1 MPKKPKYTR
10 QYNDRHGKRRTEF
23 RRAGFGT
30 WPLREPIGF
39 TEFWEDYNAALNGK
53 VPPGVLASKP
63 NAISKATPQSFRWLF
78 EEYKKSANF
87 TNLQSSTRQ
96 RRSNLLEE
104 VCLKHG
110 DKPYTQMHRQAVL
123 KLRDNKSEKIEAA
136 NGLLKALRQLFE
148 FAIDY
153 EHIEAKDNPTFGV
166 KYLKSGSQGFHAWT
180 TDEVSQFENHFA
192 VGTKARLALAVML
205 YGGCARV
212 SDLRRIG
219 KQHITREGRLKY
231 VQFKNR
237 NVSPVEIDIRIID
250 EFKEILDASPTGDLT
265 FVVTDAGNQFSERGI
280 GNWFKK
286 KCVEAGLPHCSAH
299 GVRKAAAARLA
310 ELRCSDHEI
319 MAIGGW
325 KTLREVQR
333 YTKGARKRVMADSAM
348 DKVQADID
356 RTKVSNLEGDVKKV
370 RQK

>member
-23 RRAGFGT
+23 RRSGFGT
-30 WPLREPIGF
+30 WALREPIGSP
-39 TEFWEDYNAALNGK
+39 EFWEDYNAALKGE
-53 VPPGVLASKP
+53 VPPGVLATKP
-63 NAISKATPQSFRWLF
+63 NEISKAKPKSFRWLF
-78 EEYKKSANF
+78 EEYKKSANYRK
-87 TNLQSSTRQ
+87 LQSSTRQ
-96 RRSNLLEE
+96 RRSNLLEG

-110 DKPYTQMHRQAVL
+110 DKPYAQMHRQAVL
-123 KLRDNKSEKIEAA
+123 KLRDEKSDKPESA
-136 NGLLKALRQLFE
+136 NMLLKSLRQLFA
-148 FAIDY
+148 FAIEY
-153 EHIEAKDNPTFGV
+153 EYVEAKNNPTLNV
-166 KYLKSGSQGFHAWT
+166 KNIKNASTGFHAWT
-180 TDEVSQFENHFA
+180 FDELDQFETYHP

-219 KQHITREGRLKY
+219 KQHITKDGRLKY

-237 NVSPVEIDIRIID
+237 DISPVEIDIKIID
-250 EFKEILDASPTGDLT
+250 EFREILDASPTGDLT

-286 KCVEAGLPHCSAH
+286 KCIEAELPHCSAH
-299 GVRKAAAARLA
+299 GVRKVAAARLA
-310 ELRCSDHEI
+310 ELGRSDHEI
-319 MAIGGW
+319 MASGGW

-333 YTKGARKRVMADSAM
+333 YTRGARNRVMADSAM
-348 DKVQADID
+348 DAVQKDID
-356 RTKVSNLEGDVKKV
+356 RTKLSNLEGDVKKV